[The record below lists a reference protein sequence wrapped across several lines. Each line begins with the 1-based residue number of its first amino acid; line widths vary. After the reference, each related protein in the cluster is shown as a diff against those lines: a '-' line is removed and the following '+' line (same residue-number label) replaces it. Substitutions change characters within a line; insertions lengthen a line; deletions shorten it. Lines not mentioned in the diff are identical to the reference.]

1 MAINPSN
8 SNAINIVNLP
18 NAQLAV
24 AGDYLILQTAN
35 GTQKI
40 NFTDFNVVRTD
51 IAGNATVIG
60 DISGNGAIFSTA
72 TVLDITARNFHTTA
86 GQGINGANGF
96 YNRLTIQDG
105 LILSAT
111 QNTFQ
116 DPVYTQITNFV
127 IPATISQITSSFKQ
141 IIDEQGM
148 ATLQAG
154 FSSWTVT
161 INGFFPYGSITSVNS
176 ITPNMFTFMPKSHLY
191 TSTPVSLSGVW
202 PIVQNIRTNIAGSA
216 LIFDITVPAY
226 LRSTTDCY
234 WRMLM
239 TY

>member
-18 NAQLAV
+18 KAQLAV
-24 AGDYLILQTAN
+24 ASDYIILQTNN

-40 NFTDFNVVRTD
+40 NFNDFNVVRTD
-51 IAGNATVIG
+51 INGNATVIG
-60 DISGNGAIFSTA
+60 DISGNASYFSTA
-72 TVLDITARNFHTTA
+72 NILDITAKNYHTTA
-86 GQGINGANGF
+86 GQGINGVNGF
-96 YNRLTIQDG
+96 YNRFTMQDG
-105 LILSAT
+105 IILSAN

-116 DPVYTQITNFV
+116 DPVYLQITNFV

-141 IIDEQGM
+141 IIDEQGT

-161 INGFFPYGSITSVNS
+161 VNGFFPYGSINSVNS
-176 ITPNMFTFMPKSHLY
+176 ITPHMFTFMPKSPLY
-191 TSTPVSLSGVW
+191 TDTPVSLSGVW
-202 PIVQNIRTNIAGSA
+202 PIVQNIKTNIAGTA
-216 LIFDITVPAY
+216 LIFDITIPAY
-226 LRSTTDCY
+226 LKDTTDCY
-234 WRMLM
+234 WRILL